1 MKNKATDLQIMFI
14 GREMS
19 HNAKLVLTFPK
30 NNCELVLL
38 HPVLTLKKNNYLVLL
53 GSWKTLKIFTCRS
66 INSEWKIVQDN
77 YQIWNFEWLMK
88 EIEEGYIFLILCV
101 WNIQYYT
108 IYWMTLVYPP
118 KSNGKYVPLPP
129 PNTQDVLAVLFCRV
143 NTV

>member
-1 MKNKATDLQIMFI
+1 MHFLQSGVLTMKNKSTALQIMFI

-53 GSWKTLKIFTCRS
+53 GSWKTLKIFTCSS

-77 YQIWNFEWLMK
+77 YQI
-88 EIEEGYIFLILCV
+88 
-101 WNIQYYT
+101 
-108 IYWMTLVYPP
+108 
-118 KSNGKYVPLPP
+118 
-129 PNTQDVLAVLFCRV
+129 
-143 NTV
+143 

>member
-1 MKNKATDLQIMFI
+1 MHFLQSGVLTMKNKATDLQIMFI

-77 YQIWNFEWLMK
+77 YQI
-88 EIEEGYIFLILCV
+88 
-101 WNIQYYT
+101 
-108 IYWMTLVYPP
+108 
-118 KSNGKYVPLPP
+118 
-129 PNTQDVLAVLFCRV
+129 
-143 NTV
+143 